1 MRYLDKA
8 NWNRKQHFELFSSY
22 QEPYWG
28 LTVNLDVS
36 LAKNIA
42 KAKGVSLFIY
52 YLHASIRAAQEIESF
67 RYRIDSENRIAIY
80 DVIHA
85 SSTINREDG
94 SFGFSHI
101 IYDSDF
107 DVFLKNANK
116 EIDRVQKGNA
126 LFGPEHTDNV
136 IFYSAIPWVHF
147 TSLSHARNFE
157 TYQGIPMISFG
168 KIIEKEGVNIMPVSI
183 HVHHGLVDGIH
194 VGKYVDVFQEIL
206 NS

>member
-1 MRYLDKA
+1 M
-8 NWNRKQHFELFSSY
+8 H
-22 QEPYWG
+22 
-28 LTVNLDVS
+28 
-36 LAKNIA
+36 
-42 KAKGVSLFIY
+42 
-52 YLHASIRAAQEIESF
+52 
-67 RYRIDSENRIAIY
+67 
-80 DVIHA
+80 
-85 SSTINREDG
+85 
-94 SFGFSHI
+94 HI

-157 TYQGIPMISFG
+157 THQGIPMISFG